1 MRIIWTLSARAD
13 LQNARHCITERSP
26 KGAQR
31 VALAILASVHHIAE
45 TPGIGHPGRVTHTRE
60 LVVPH
65 TPYIVAYS
73 VIENNL
79 VILGIIHEAR
89 EWPDAL

>member
-1 MRIIWTLSARAD
+1 MRISWTLGARVD
-13 LQNARHCITERSP
+13 LQNARHYITERSP

-31 VALAILASVHHIAE
+31 VALAILINVRHLAE
-45 TPGIGHPGRVTHTRE
+45 TSAIGHPGRVTHTRE
-60 LVVPH
+60 LVVPQ